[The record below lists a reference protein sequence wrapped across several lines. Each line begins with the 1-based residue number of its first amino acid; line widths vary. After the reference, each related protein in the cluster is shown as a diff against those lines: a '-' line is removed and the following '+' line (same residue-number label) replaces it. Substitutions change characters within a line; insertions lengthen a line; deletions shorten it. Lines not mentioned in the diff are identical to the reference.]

1 LGVLGYCLT
10 RTGFLTPLWQ
20 DLELPLKTVAYTPG
34 EKLLAVLVSILT
46 GCRAVAQANTRLRPD
61 VALAQAWGQARFAEQ
76 STLARTLD
84 AFTPWQVAQLRAG
97 SDSLFRRES
106 RLLHH
111 DFDHAWLWLDID
123 LTPFTDLAP
132 GGSQHERQVREKN
145 DYGRQLARVEAPQYH
160 ETVFSRLY
168 PGTQDSGPTYM
179 PILDTLETV
188 CCSARPRSN
197 TRCCAQMRASAA
209 MPMSTM
215 R

>member
-1 LGVLGYCLT
+1 MSTAIRLIPMASETGFAPLGVLGYCLT

-20 DLELPLKTVAYTPG
+20 DLALPLKKVDYTSD

-106 RLLHH
+106 CLLHH
-111 DFDHAWLWLDID
+111 DFDQAWLWLDID
-123 LTPFTDLAP
+123 LTPLP
-132 GGSQHERQVREKN
+132 ISRQAEASTKGKFAKKRLRPATGACRGAAVPR
-145 DYGRQLARVEAPQYH
+145 DGVLPPLSRHAR
-160 ETVFSRLY
+160 
-168 PGTQDSGPTYM
+168 
-179 PILDTLETV
+179 
-188 CCSARPRSN
+188 
-197 TRCCAQMRASAA
+197 
-209 MPMSTM
+209 
-215 R
+215 